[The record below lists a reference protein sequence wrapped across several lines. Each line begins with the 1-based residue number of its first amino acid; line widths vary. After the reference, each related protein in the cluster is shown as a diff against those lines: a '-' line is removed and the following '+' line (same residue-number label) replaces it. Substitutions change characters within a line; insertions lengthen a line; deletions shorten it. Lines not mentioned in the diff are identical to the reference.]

1 MASLAGLFGRCMAGP
16 NRDKQGGRSKRGLA
30 GVGVVTAMPRI
41 LFVSGFHPATRARDL
56 AFEFERYVLS
66 PPLSSSLFRSHTAS
80 CLSFGP
86 LIRCDVPAPRNPSA
100 HSNPYVLF
108 FLCFFLLFRCSATS
122 AVLAARSPVVSA
134 RTRMHAY
141 FHFDSSAVVFPRHSI
156 SRRVRTKAQLP
167 STVAVTHSL
176 SFAAPVM
183 LRMPIMTCMSLPP
196 PYPVFPHSPFL
207 FFSGTDACLRVHA

>member
-1 MASLAGLFGRCMAGP
+1 
-16 NRDKQGGRSKRGLA
+16 
-30 GVGVVTAMPRI
+30 MPRI

-56 AFEFERYVLS
+56 AFEFERYALS
-66 PPLSSSLFRSHTAS
+66 PLSPKIFRSRTDS

-100 HSNPYVLF
+100 HSNPYVHF
-108 FLCFFLLFRCSATS
+108 IFCFFLLFCCSATS
-122 AVLAARSPVVSA
+122 AFSAARSPVVSA
-134 RTRMHAY
+134 RTRMHAS

-156 SRRVRTKAQLP
+156 SRRVRTKAQPP

-183 LRMPIMTCMSLPP
+183 LRMLIMTCISRSSFSPLFLSLSL
-196 PYPVFPHSPFL
+196 VSFL
-207 FFSGTDACLRVHA
+207 LRHGRMFEGSRLGIQVIH

>member
-1 MASLAGLFGRCMAGP
+1 
-16 NRDKQGGRSKRGLA
+16 
-30 GVGVVTAMPRI
+30 MPRI

-66 PPLSSSLFRSHTAS
+66 LGDFFRSPTVS

-108 FLCFFLLFRCSATS
+108 ILSFFLLFRCSATS
-122 AVLAARSPVVSA
+122 AFFAARSPVVSA
-134 RTRMHAY
+134 RTRMHAS

-167 STVAVTHSL
+167 STIPVTHSL
-176 SFAAPVM
+176 SFAAPAM
-183 LRMPIMTCMSLPP
+183 LRMPIMTCMSL
-196 PYPVFPHSPFL
+196 SPFL
-207 FFSGTDACLRVHA
+207 SFHTSSSVFFLLRHGRMFEGSRLGIQVSH

>member
-1 MASLAGLFGRCMAGP
+1 
-16 NRDKQGGRSKRGLA
+16 
-30 GVGVVTAMPRI
+30 MPRI

-66 PPLSSSLFRSHTAS
+66 LGRLFRSQKFS

-108 FLCFFLLFRCSATS
+108 ILSFFLLFRCSATS
-122 AVLAARSPVVSA
+122 AFFAARSPVVSA
-134 RTRMHAY
+134 RTRVHAS

-156 SRRVRTKAQLP
+156 SSRVRTKAQLP
-167 STVAVTHSL
+167 STIPVTHSL
-176 SFAAPVM
+176 SFAAPAM
-183 LRMPIMTCMSLPP
+183 LRMPIMICMVSFTHIPCLPT
-196 PYPVFPHSPFL
+196 PHPRFL
-207 FFSGTDACLRVHA
+207 FFSGTDACLRVPA

>member
-1 MASLAGLFGRCMAGP
+1 
-16 NRDKQGGRSKRGLA
+16 
-30 GVGVVTAMPRI
+30 MPRI

-56 AFEFERYVLS
+56 AFEFERYV
-66 PPLSSSLFRSHTAS
+66 PLSCSLFRSQNDS

-108 FLCFFLLFRCSATS
+108 ILCSFLLFRCSATS

-167 STVAVTHSL
+167 STVAVTHS
-176 SFAAPVM
+176 SSSAAPEM
-183 LRMPIMTCMSLPP
+183 LRMPIMICMSSLSTCL
-196 PYPVFPHSPFL
+196 FTPHPRFL

>member
-1 MASLAGLFGRCMAGP
+1 
-16 NRDKQGGRSKRGLA
+16 
-30 GVGVVTAMPRI
+30 MPRI

-56 AFEFERYVLS
+56 AFEFERYAF
-66 PPLSSSLFRSHTAS
+66 SLRIGVFSAHR
-80 CLSFGP
+80 CLRFGP

-108 FLCFFLLFRCSATS
+108 VLCFFLLFRCSATS
-122 AVLAARSPVVSA
+122 AFFAARSPVVVSA

-176 SFAAPVM
+176 SFAAPAM
-183 LRMPIMTCMSLPP
+183 PRMPIMTCMSLSPP
-196 PYPVFPHSPFL
+196 FPCLCLFTPHPRFL
-207 FFSGTDACLRVHA
+207 IFSGTDACLRVHA

>member
-1 MASLAGLFGRCMAGP
+1 
-16 NRDKQGGRSKRGLA
+16 
-30 GVGVVTAMPRI
+30 MPRI

-56 AFEFERYVLS
+56 AYEFERYIF
-66 PPLSSSLFRSHTAS
+66 SLRDFFRSQTDS

-108 FLCFFLLFRCSATS
+108 ILCFFLLFRCSATS

-156 SRRVRTKAQLP
+156 SRRVRTKAQIP

-176 SFAAPVM
+176 SFAAPAM
-183 LRMPIMTCMSLPP
+183 LRMPIMTCISLPP
-196 PYPVFPHSPFL
+196 LSLSFHTSSSFSFL
-207 FFSGTDACLRVHA
+207 LRHGRMFEGSRLGIQASH